1 MTSKL
6 KKVLII
12 TYYWPPTGGS
22 GVQRWL
28 KMSKYFK
35 KNGWEPVV
43 YTPANPEGGALDMSL
58 MKDVPQDLKVIK
70 RKILEP
76 FELYKKLTGRKKGEM
91 IGTGFL
97 SEKETPSFAEKLSV
111 WVRGNFFIPD
121 ARMLWVKPSYRFLK
135 RYLKSNPVDLVVSTG
150 PPHSMHLI
158 ALKLKEKL
166 NIPWVAD
173 FRDPWTGIDFY
184 DQLMLTHWADKRHHR
199 LEQRVLKTAD
209 RVVTVNW
216 NLADDLEKIGN
227 RKADVVTNGYDEDD
241 YRFIDKTTLDGNFS
255 ICHLGSMN
263 KDRNHEIFWKTL
275 GSLVNE
281 NEGFKRKL
289 SVKLI
294 GATDITARN
303 MIKAYGLEKY
313 VEMVK
318 FMEHENALKTAAKA
332 QLLYLP
338 LNNTP
343 NAMGITPT
351 KLFEYLALK
360 RPVLCI
366 GPEQGDAAK
375 IINETGCGVVAGF
388 ENGNKLRESLLD
400 YFTQY
405 ESNGFITVD
414 SGKIEQ
420 YSRRVLANKMSTI
433 FNDLV

>member
-1 MTSKL
+1 M

-35 KNGWEPVV
+35 ENGWEPVI
-43 YTPANPEGGALDMSL
+43 YTPENPEGGALDKSL
-58 MKDVPQDLKVIK
+58 LKDVPHDVKVIK

-97 SEKETPSFAEKLSV
+97 SEKETPSVAEKFSV

-135 RYLKSNPVDLVVSTG
+135 RYLKSHPVDLVVSTG

-184 DQLMLTHWADKRHHR
+184 DQLMLTHWADRKHHK
-199 LEQRVLKTAD
+199 LEKRVLKTAD

-216 NLADDLEKIGN
+216 NLAADLAETAK
-227 RKADVVTNGYDEDD
+227 RKVDVVTNGYDEDD
-241 YRFIDKTTLDGNFS
+241 YGFIDKIKADDMFT

-263 KDRNHEIFWKTL
+263 KDRNHKIFWKTL
-275 GSLVNE
+275 GELVSE
-281 NEGFKRKL
+281 NEQFKRKL
-289 SVKLI
+289 SVILI
-294 GATDITARN
+294 GATDIAARN
-303 MIKAYGLEKY
+303 MIKEYDLEKH
-313 VEMVK
+313 VQTVK
-318 FMEHENALKTAAKA
+318 FMEHEEALKTAAKA
-332 QLLYLP
+332 QLLFLP

-351 KLFEYLALK
+351 KLFEYLSLK
-360 RPVLCI
+360 RPILCI
-366 GPEQGDAAK
+366 GPEDGDAAR
-375 IINETGCGVVAGF
+375 IIKETQSGVVTGF
-388 ENGNKLRESLLD
+388 ENFDKIKKSLKD
-400 YFTQY
+400 YFEEY
-405 ESNGFITVD
+405 KSNGYLHVD
-414 SGKIEQ
+414 SGKTEQ
-420 YSRRVLANKMSTI
+420 YSRRILAGKMSTI